1 VSKAVR
7 NSPGKDSPAPET
19 SPKDFESAIQEL
31 EQVVAEMESGK
42 LSLEAS
48 LTAYKRGMEL
58 SAFCQKTLDEAEQQ
72 VKILEKGH
80 LKDFDIETGRDGQ
93 ND

>member
-1 VSKAVR
+1 MPKTEKNA
-7 NSPGKDSPAPET
+7 T
-19 SPKDFESAIQEL
+19 PKDFESALHEL

-48 LTAYKRGMEL
+48 LAAYKRGMEL
-58 SAFCQKTLDEAEQQ
+58 SAYCQKTLEAAEQQ
-72 VKILEKGH
+72 VKVLENGV
-80 LKDFDIETGRDGQ
+80 LKDFDAGNGAH